1 METQQISFNDLGLK
15 KSVLKGVEA
24 AGFGTPSPI
33 QSQAIPAVLKGG
45 DVIAQAQ
52 TGTGKTAA
60 FVLPIL
66 HNLKNNGEIEA
77 LIITPTR
84 ELAIQISD
92 EAFKLGRFC
101 RTRTICV
108 YGGQN
113 IKHQISFL
121 DKKPQIMIA
130 TPGRLLDHLQN
141 NRLRNFTPRI
151 IVLDESDEML
161 DMGFLDSIEEIFS
174 YLPEEIQ
181 VLLFSATMPKPIQ
194 ELADKLLINPTK
206 IKIAPA
212 EVTNHDITQKYYV
225 INENERNEAII
236 RLLDTQNPT
245 SSIIFTRTKK
255 EADNLNEFLH
265 AQGYDSVALHGDL
278 DQRARREAI
287 NAFKG
292 RNTDKERVPILVA
305 TDVASRGLDIS
316 NVSHVFNYH
325 IPLNPESYIHRIGRT
340 GRAGKKGVAITLV
353 SPLEYREL
361 QRIQDDVGS
370 KLELFEVPI
379 DPAQGL
385 NKLLETKISDEA
397 IEAYSRIGKEI
408 ELSQL
413 CLKLL
418 THYLSKTT
426 PEMPKLPQMTE
437 SKDSK
442 QKKDSASK
450 SRHKPSHIKNRHKTN
465 HRNPSERT
473 SSNRHPKHK

>member
-1 METQQISFNDLGLK
+1 MEEQKEQISFGDLGLK
-15 KSVLKGVEA
+15 KSVLKGVQA

-33 QSQAIPAVLKGG
+33 QAQAIPAVLKGG

-66 HNLKNNGEIEA
+66 HNLQNNGEIEA

-121 DKKPQIMIA
+121 DKKPQMMIA

-141 NRLRNFTPRI
+141 NRLRNFAPRI

-161 DMGFLDSIEEIFS
+161 DMGFLESIEEIFS
-174 YLPEEIQ
+174 YLPEQIQ

-292 RNTDKERVPILVA
+292 RNADKKRTPILVA
-305 TDVASRGLDIS
+305 TDVASRGLDIR

-353 SPLEYREL
+353 SPLEYKEL

-385 NKLLETKISDEA
+385 NKLLETKISNEA
-397 IEAYSRIGKEI
+397 IEAYSRIGNEI

-418 THYLSKTT
+418 THYLEKT
-426 PEMPKLPQMTE
+426 EMPKLPQMPQ
-437 SKDSK
+437 SSSLA
-442 QKKDSASK
+442 KKDSSK
-450 SRHKPSHIKNRHKTN
+450 SSHSKPYNKPRKNHQN
-465 HRNPSERT
+465 HRHSNASEH
-473 SSNRHPKHK
+473 S